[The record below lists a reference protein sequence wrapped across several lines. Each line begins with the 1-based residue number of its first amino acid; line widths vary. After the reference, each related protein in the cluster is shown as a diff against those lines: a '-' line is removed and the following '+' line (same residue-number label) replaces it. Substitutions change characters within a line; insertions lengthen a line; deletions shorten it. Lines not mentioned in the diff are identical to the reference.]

1 MIKRD
6 KYLNKIISKQ
16 NNGLIKVIT
25 GVRRSGKSYLLNYI
39 YKNYLLD
46 HGVNEN
52 NIIMLALDED
62 INIKYRNPILLGE
75 YIREKIINKD
85 EQYYIFL
92 DEIQKVENIQNPY
105 IDNKESL
112 ITFVDVLLGLMKIPN
127 CDIYVTGSNSKM
139 LSSDILTEF
148 RDRGDE
154 IRVYP
159 LSFKEF
165 YDYKKIDKS
174 DAYREYITYGGLPL
188 AILKDSHED
197 KSKYLKDLFNKT
209 YLKDVLERNG
219 IKNNQEEIDELL
231 NIISSSMGS
240 LTNPLKLS
248 NTFKS
253 VRKIN
258 ITSQTISKYLDYFI
272 DAFIL
277 DKVYRYD
284 IKGKKYINTPLKYYY
299 TDVGLRNARLNFR
312 QQEENHIMENVV
324 YNELKL
330 RGFDVDIGVVEY
342 NYKDEN
348 GKNKRKQFEV
358 DFIASKY
365 NKKYYIQS
373 ALTISNED
381 QLDQELN
388 SLKRINDS
396 FKKVILVKENIM
408 PWYDNNGI
416 LYLGIYDFL
425 LNEDSL
431 DI

>member
-25 GVRRSGKSYLLNYI
+25 GVRRSGKSYLLNFI

-154 IRVYP
+154 IRIYP

-188 AILKDSHED
+188 AILKDNHED

-209 YLKDVLERNG
+209 YLKDVLERND

-348 GKNKRKQFEV
+348 GKNKRKQLEV
-358 DFIASKY
+358 DFIASKF

-381 QLDQELN
+381 KLDQELN

>member
-25 GVRRSGKSYLLNYI
+25 GVRRSGKSYLLNFI
-39 YKNYLLD
+39 YKNYLLN

-75 YIREKIINKD
+75 YIRERIINKD

-154 IRVYP
+154 IRIYP

-188 AILKDSHED
+188 AILKDNHED

-209 YLKDVLERNG
+209 YLKDVLERND

-358 DFIASKY
+358 DFIASKF

-381 QLDQELN
+381 KLDQELN

-396 FKKVILVKENIM
+396 FKKVILVKENII

>member
-25 GVRRSGKSYLLNYI
+25 GVRRSGKSYLLNLI

-188 AILKDSHED
+188 AILKDNHED

-358 DFIASKY
+358 DFIASKF

-381 QLDQELN
+381 KLDQELN

>member
-25 GVRRSGKSYLLNYI
+25 GVRRSGKSYLLNFI

-154 IRVYP
+154 IRIYP

-188 AILKDSHED
+188 AILKDNHED

-209 YLKDVLERNG
+209 YLKDVLERND

-358 DFIASKY
+358 DFIASKF

-381 QLDQELN
+381 KLDQELN